1 MRPEDDIKGFL
12 VLIVNTIAV
21 IVIWMM
27 ANVLVGIY
35 LGYGFFEN
43 KISWKNILYYI
54 AFVVSLIFL
63 VRYVWRKWK

>member
-21 IVIWMM
+21 IIIWML

-35 LGYGFFEN
+35 LGYGFFED
-43 KISWKNILYYI
+43 KISWKNIVYYI
-54 AFVVSLIFL
+54 SCIASFVFL
-63 VRYVWRKWK
+63 VRYIRRKWK